1 MEEKIE
7 NKIKFK
13 NRIINFYSFNK
24 VKIYIFLFTI
34 LIAVSFFF
42 FIKNNTQKNN
52 ILISEKYVEAGLLL
66 LSDQKDRSTMLYEE
80 IILSKNNI
88 YSILALNKIIEK
100 SLLNDQTKIL
110 EYFNIL
116 EKSNFPD
123 DQKDLITFKKALYLI
138 KELKVQEGK
147 KILQQLI
154 SKDSNLKTIAKE
166 LIEKN

>member
-1 MEEKIE
+1 M
-7 NKIKFK
+7 
-13 NRIINFYSFNK
+13 
-24 VKIYIFLFTI
+24 
-34 LIAVSFFF
+34 
-42 FIKNNTQKNN
+42 
-52 ILISEKYVEAGLLL
+52 
-66 LSDQKDRSTMLYEE
+66 
-80 IILSKNNI
+80 
-88 YSILALNKIIEK
+88 ALNKIIEK
-100 SLLNDQTKIL
+100 SLLNDQVKIL

>member
-7 NKIKFK
+7 NKTEFK

-24 VKIYIFLFTI
+24 VKIYIFT
-34 LIAVSFFF
+34 LIIIIALSSFF
-42 FIKNNTQKNN
+42 FIKNNIQKNN
-52 ILISEKYVEAGLLL
+52 VLISEKYVEAGLLL
-66 LSDQKDRSTMLYEE
+66 LSEQEDRSKKLYEE

-100 SLLNDQTKIL
+100 SLLNDQVKIL

-123 DQKDLITFKKALYLI
+123 DQKDLISFKKALYLI

-147 KILQQLI
+147 KILQELI
-154 SKDSNLKTIAKE
+154 NKDSNLKIIAKE
-166 LIEKN
+166 LVEKN

>member
-7 NKIKFK
+7 NKTEFK

-24 VKIYIFLFTI
+24 VKIYIFT
-34 LIAVSFFF
+34 LIIIIALSSFFF
-42 FIKNNTQKNN
+42 VKNNIQKNN
-52 ILISEKYVEAGLLL
+52 VLISEKYVEAGLLL
-66 LSDQKDRSTMLYEE
+66 LSEQEDRSKKLYEE

-100 SLLNDQTKIL
+100 SLLNDQVKIL

-123 DQKDLITFKKALYLI
+123 DQKDLISFKKALYLI

-147 KILQQLI
+147 KILHELI
-154 SKDSNLKTIAKE
+154 NKDSNLKIIAKE
-166 LIEKN
+166 LVEKN

>member
-7 NKIKFK
+7 NKTEFK

-24 VKIYIFLFTI
+24 VKIYIFT
-34 LIAVSFFF
+34 LIIIIALSSFF
-42 FIKNNTQKNN
+42 FIKNNIQKNN
-52 ILISEKYVEAGLLL
+52 VLISEKYVEAGLLL
-66 LSDQKDRSTMLYEE
+66 LSEQEDRSKKLYEE

-100 SLLNDQTKIL
+100 SLLNDQVKIL

-123 DQKDLITFKKALYLI
+123 DQKDLISFKKALYLI

-147 KILQQLI
+147 K
-154 SKDSNLKTIAKE
+154 SYMN
-166 LIEKN
+166 